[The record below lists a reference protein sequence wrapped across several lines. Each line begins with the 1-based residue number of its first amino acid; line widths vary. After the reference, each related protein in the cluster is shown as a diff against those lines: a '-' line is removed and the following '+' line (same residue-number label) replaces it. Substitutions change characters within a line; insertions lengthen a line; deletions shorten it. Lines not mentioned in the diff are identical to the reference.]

1 MLLCEELYFEITLT
15 GVKSEI
21 KKLIS
26 FLKTGGL
33 DDFFEFSAD
42 YISYD
47 VEFDTT
53 ENEGKT
59 SVVLA
64 NDDYGIEIDELDT
77 DDFLDVFCR
86 AAKNLEVVGSLYDAD
101 EDEYRFVSDA
111 GESYYLNSDRIS
123 KFNEDLDREEAD
135 SDD

>member
-15 GVKSEI
+15 GVKSEV
-21 KKLIS
+21 KKFIT

-33 DDFFEFSAD
+33 DDFFEVHPEH
-42 YISYD
+42 ISYAD
-47 VEFDTT
+47 EFVESDESATVRMFF
-53 ENEGKT
+53 
-59 SVVLA
+59 S
-64 NDDYGIEIDELDT
+64 DDLGIELDELDT

-123 KFNEDLDREEAD
+123 RFNEDLDREEEG

>member
-42 YISYD
+42 YISYYD
-47 VEFDTT
+47 EFDTT

>member
-47 VEFDTT
+47 DEFDTT

-86 AAKNLEVVGSLYDAD
+86 AAKNLDVVGSLYDAD
-101 EDEYRFVSDA
+101 EDEYRFISDA
-111 GESYYLNSDRIS
+111 GESYYLNSDKIS
-123 KFNEDLDREEAD
+123 KFNEDLDREEED

>member
-47 VEFDTT
+47 DEFDTT

>member
-15 GVKSEI
+15 GAKSEI

-47 VEFDTT
+47 DEFDTT

-86 AAKNLEVVGSLYDAD
+86 DAKNLEVVGSLYDAD

-123 KFNEDLDREEAD
+123 RFNEDLDREEE
-135 SDD
+135 DDD

>member
-15 GVKSEI
+15 GAKSEI

-42 YISYD
+42 YISD
-47 VEFDTT
+47 DDEFDTT

-123 KFNEDLDREEAD
+123 RFNEDLDREEE
-135 SDD
+135 DDD